1 MATDSTIIIGG
12 GLAGVASFYEL
23 SARDR
28 PCLLLDSESAVAQ
41 GASFANGGGLHPSL
55 PDPWNN
61 PGIGRHLFTSLFR
74 PDAAMK
80 LHISQVPN
88 LLGWGASFIRHSRRT
103 AYEAIT
109 RANFE
114 LAEYSTRQTQALQQF
129 LNLDYDSAAPGTLKL
144 LRGTRDRDE
153 ALRLADM
160 LADKGLAYEELNRAE
175 MLACEP
181 SLRDAPDLIGAL
193 RFAGDGIG
201 DARRF
206 CEGLAAAAIARG
218 GEMRLNSK
226 VTHLLVENGKVC
238 GVRLGDE
245 EIRGIVVLAA
255 GVSAARL
262 ARPLGLN
269 LPIRPAKG
277 YSLTLDASG
286 QADSPKHLLVDPT
299 PHIGITPL
307 GSRLRILGM
316 AEFSGFDRQIDPKRL
331 AQLRRFFT
339 DLLPQLAEKLDWEKA
354 EGWTGLRP
362 MSADGRPFIGQS
374 GIDGLWLNCGHG
386 HLGWTK
392 AVGSARILAD
402 AMTGRE
408 AEINAAPFFPDA
420 VARRLR

>member
-1 MATDSTIIIGG
+1 
-12 GLAGVASFYEL
+12 
-23 SARDR
+23 
-28 PCLLLDSESAVAQ
+28 
-41 GASFANGGGLHPSL
+41 
-55 PDPWNN
+55 
-61 PGIGRHLFTSLFR
+61 
-74 PDAAMK
+74 
-80 LHISQVPN
+80 
-88 LLGWGASFIRHSRRT
+88 
-103 AYEAIT
+103 
-109 RANFE
+109 
-114 LAEYSTRQTQALQQF
+114 
-129 LNLDYDSAAPGTLKL
+129 
-144 LRGTRDRDE
+144 
-153 ALRLADM
+153 
-160 LADKGLAYEELNRAE
+160 
-175 MLACEP
+175 
-181 SLRDAPDLIGAL
+181 
-193 RFAGDGIG
+193 
-201 DARRF
+201 
-206 CEGLAAAAIARG
+206 
-218 GEMRLNSK
+218 MRLNSK

-255 GVSAARL
+255 GVSAAWL

-316 AEFSGFDRQIDPKRL
+316 AEFSGFDRQIDPQRL

-408 AEINAAPFFPDA
+408 AEINAAPFSPDA

>member
-1 MATDSTIIIGG
+1 
-12 GLAGVASFYEL
+12 
-23 SARDR
+23 
-28 PCLLLDSESAVAQ
+28 
-41 GASFANGGGLHPSL
+41 
-55 PDPWNN
+55 
-61 PGIGRHLFTSLFR
+61 
-74 PDAAMK
+74 
-80 LHISQVPN
+80 
-88 LLGWGASFIRHSRRT
+88 
-103 AYEAIT
+103 
-109 RANFE
+109 
-114 LAEYSTRQTQALQQF
+114 
-129 LNLDYDSAAPGTLKL
+129 
-144 LRGTRDRDE
+144 
-153 ALRLADM
+153 
-160 LADKGLAYEELNRAE
+160 
-175 MLACEP
+175 
-181 SLRDAPDLIGAL
+181 
-193 RFAGDGIG
+193 
-201 DARRF
+201 
-206 CEGLAAAAIARG
+206 
-218 GEMRLNSK
+218 MRLNSK

-316 AEFSGFDRQIDPKRL
+316 AEFSGFDRQIDPQRL

-408 AEINAAPFFPDA
+408 TEINAAPFFPDA

>member
-12 GLAGVASFYEL
+12 GLAGVTSFYEL

-41 GASFANGGGLHPSL
+41 GTSFANGGGLHPSL

-61 PGIGRHLFTSLFR
+61 PGIGRHLFTSLFQR
-74 PDAAMK
+74 DAAMK
-80 LHISQVPN
+80 LHVSQLPK
-88 LLGWGASFIRHSRRT
+88 LIGWGVSFIRNSRRGT
-103 AYEAIT
+103 YEAIT
-109 RANFE
+109 RANFD

-129 LNLDYDSAAPGTLKL
+129 LNLDYDAAAPGTLKL
-144 LRGTRDRDE
+144 LRSAGDRDE

-160 LADKGLAYEELNRAE
+160 LAEKGLTYEELDRVS
-175 MLACEP
+175 LLTCEP
-181 SLRDAPDLIGAL
+181 SLLDAPDLIGAL

-206 CEGLAAAAIARG
+206 CEGLSAAAIERG
-218 GEMRLNSK
+218 GKMRLNTK
-226 VTHLLVENGKVC
+226 VEHLLVEHGKVC
-238 GVRLGDE
+238 GVRLKGE
-245 EIRGIVVLAA
+245 EIRGTVVLAA
-255 GVSAARL
+255 GVAAAQL

-277 YSLTLDASG
+277 YSLTLDAAG
-286 QADSPKHLLVDPT
+286 QADCPQHLLVDPL
-299 PHIGITPL
+299 PHIAITPL

-316 AEFSGFDRQIDPKRL
+316 AEFIGFDRHIDPKRL
-331 AQLRRFFT
+331 QQLRRFFA
-339 DLLPQLAEKLDWEKA
+339 DLLPQLAERLDWQKA
-354 EGWTGLRP
+354 EGWAGLRP
-362 MSADGRPFIGQS
+362 MSADGRPFIGPS
-374 GIDGLWLNCGHG
+374 GIDGLWLNVGHG

-408 AEINAAPFFPDA
+408 AEINAAPFSPDA